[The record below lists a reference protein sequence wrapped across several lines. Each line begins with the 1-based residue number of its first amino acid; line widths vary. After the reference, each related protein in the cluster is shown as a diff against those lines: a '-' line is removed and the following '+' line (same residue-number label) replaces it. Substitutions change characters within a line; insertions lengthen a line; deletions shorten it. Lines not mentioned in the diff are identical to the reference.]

1 MKKGME
7 DELKSRIKIC
17 KSKNINT
24 NYKVTIGI
32 PEDEIMKFSKN
43 HNIDLIV
50 MAKRRKALGIKGFL
64 QLGSV
69 SRKILEVA
77 KRPVLIV
84 EP

>member
-7 DELKSRIKIC
+7 DELESRIKIC
-17 KSKNINT
+17 KSKSINA

-43 HNIDLIV
+43 HNVDLIV
-50 MAKRRKALGIKGFL
+50 MAKRRKVPGIKGFL

-69 SRKILEVA
+69 SRKILEAA